1 MNTID
6 KRRSRRFPM
15 HLPVDVKSEAGQT
28 EPETVQTRDV
38 SSNGVYFQFG
48 APLNI
53 GSSVEFQLTLPEPL
67 TKGSPVR
74 IRCIGKVVRV
84 DQEEKEDSE
93 IGIAATIERYEFV
106 RDE

>member
-1 MNTID
+1 M
-6 KRRSRRFPM
+6 R
-15 HLPVDVKSEAGQT
+15 LPVDVKVQVGQT
-28 EPETVQTRDV
+28 GSETVHTRDV
-38 SSNGVYFQFG
+38 SSKGIYFQFG
-48 APLNI
+48 FPLNI
-53 GSSVEFQLTLPEPL
+53 GSSVEFQLTLPESL

-84 DQEEKEDSE
+84 DQEKNGAPD